1 MKPLSCTAFWRI
13 YLCLELLRIVNPKIY
28 HWGTS
33 LVLLPVRNWT
43 VTSQETFQS
52 LCKTVG
58 SALGDKLKFPSSA
71 LGVPG
76 KMKNTGNT
84 WSASNGKLNEICV
97 KGANRKGWVVLVLD
111 TSFYYVQKDPSIRG
125 KKRKVVA
132 VNKGRWDNWWHLN
145 TGGIGIHSQINELL
159 AGSGYKF

>member
-1 MKPLSCTAFWRI
+1 M
-13 YLCLELLRIVNPKIY
+13 
-28 HWGTS
+28 
-33 LVLLPVRNWT
+33 RNWT

-71 LGVPG
+71 LGVPE

-84 WSASNGKLNEICV
+84 WSASNGKLNEVCV

-111 TSFYYVQKDPSIRG
+111 TSFYYFQKDPSIRG

-132 VNKGRWDNWWHLN
+132 LNKG
-145 TGGIGIHSQINELL
+145 S
-159 AGSGYKF
+159 